1 MTKRLGARGWGGVAV
16 IAALIALVGGV
27 VWATGRNEIAP
38 PAHTSAVRQDDP
50 IPLKKSRLATPD
62 GARLRMAVVGD
73 SYSPDGDTP
82 AGRTWVDRLTEQ
94 VCLDIVERSA
104 GGGYLADEKAA
115 QGVPAD
121 IMTVKPQAVLVGA
134 GATDY
139 ELPSQRI
146 IGNANHTFK
155 ALRNAVGG
163 DVAIIAIGPV
173 AAPSADTKA
182 LGRAATAISY
192 SARLFHVDFIDPL
205 KGKWLDDPSMWAPDG
220 IHFSELGSA
229 EYVKRVSAE
238 LEHMGAGTCA
248 QPSQG

>member
-1 MTKRLGARGWGGVAV
+1 VTKRLGARGWGGAAA

-27 VWATGRNEIAP
+27 VWATGRNEIVP
-38 PAHTSAVRQDDP
+38 PTHNAAVRQDDP
-50 IPLKKSRLATPD
+50 VPLKKSRLATPD
-62 GARLRMAVVGD
+62 GARLRIAVVGD
-73 SYSPDGDTP
+73 PYSPAAGVP
-82 AGRTWVDRLTEQ
+82 ASRTWVDRLPQ
-94 VCLDIVERSA
+94 QMCLDIVEQSA
-104 GGGYLADEKAA
+104 AGGYLTDEKNS

-121 IMTVKPQAVLVGA
+121 IITAKPQAVLVGA
-134 GATDY
+134 GSTDY
-139 ELPSQRI
+139 EQPSQQI

-163 DVAIIAIGPV
+163 DVAIIAIGPL

-205 KGKWLDDPSMWAPDG
+205 KGKWLDDPMMWAPDG
-220 IHFSELGSA
+220 THLSEAGSA

-238 LEHMGAGTCA
+238 LEHMGAATCA
-248 QPSQG
+248 ETPQG